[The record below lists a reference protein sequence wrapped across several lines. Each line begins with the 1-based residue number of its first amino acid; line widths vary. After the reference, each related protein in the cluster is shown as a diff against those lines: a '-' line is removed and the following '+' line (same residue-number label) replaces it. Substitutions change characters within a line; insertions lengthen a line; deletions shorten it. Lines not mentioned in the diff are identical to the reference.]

1 MNCYFDWTRDWTS
14 FSFRSLS
21 FWIVIIL
28 DPLKKTSDAPRE
40 GVFREVNVH
49 QDILVHTAY
58 EQMVILAFLT
68 GVDRAAPRDVA
79 RFTVK
84 V

>member
-1 MNCYFDWTRDWTS
+1 LDIIVLPDRYHS
-14 FSFRSLS
+14 GSLS

-28 DPLKKTSDAPRE
+28 DPLKKTSDAPHE

-58 EQMVILAFLT
+58 EQMVILALLT
-68 GVDRAAPRDVA
+68 GMDRAAPRDAA
-79 RFTVK
+79 RFTPK